1 MAPSTVRRW
10 PHSCRACTVRSRPG
24 VAGARKLQQGQRR
37 GSPEIRRCF
46 ARSPASRCPHR
57 TATACRHCPS
67 LWAGR
72 TPLGRADTD
81 AGSAGACWPHGV
93 RSSAPTLSG
102 RGVPLRPPRDD
113 HACLPRMPPVAES
126 LSRRTGLP
134 LTRAHRHPGLR
145 RSRRDGRLGSRR
157 GLPQRGQ
164 ARIGHGDAPRNPA
177 GQDTVLGAYGLR
189 FVPDGI
195 FEPGAADV
203 LVVPGGGWAARDEA
217 GAWGEVRRGDLLP
230 LLGEARQSTSLM
242 AGVCTGTMLLAQGA
256 RGRLA
261 RSHHVAVRCCV
272 HTCALPIREHALHP
286 DGRRG

>member
-1 MAPSTVRRW
+1 MVRRRYDDALRDHRRAAVRTERL
-10 PHSCRACTVRSRPG
+10 PHADTARASGPVARPLAARTPTQARPG
-24 VAGARKLQQGQRR
+24 
-37 GSPEIRRCF
+37 P
-46 ARSPASRCPHR
+46 
-57 TATACRHCPS
+57 
-67 LWAGR
+67 AGR
-72 TPLGRADTD
+72 TGPD
-81 AGSAGACWPHGV
+81 
-93 RSSAPTLSG
+93 
-102 RGVPLRPPRDD
+102 PPRRRQ
-113 HACLPRMPPVAES
+113 PN
-126 LSRRTGLP
+126 LSRGEP
-134 LTRAHRHPGLR
+134 APPSTRAHRHPGLR
-145 RSRRDGRLGSRR
+145 RSRRDRRLGSRR